1 MSNKDDLLAEK
12 SAFELTNLYSH
23 LGAQMFAPFN
33 ALSNILLSAANLQT
47 DVFRGIN
54 MESGSK
60 NEGVA
65 LTLKS
70 SKLSPKVYSFLEQK
84 AQENE
89 LEEYLTKLVEQDLD
103 QLKKEKTNTLIDTL
117 REEFLGKINL
127 LKQEFASRLDENPL
141 GTGSVQTKE
150 LRDFVTKLGEQK
162 LDKDQFQTLLKSLK
176 SELLSE
182 INLLKNELT
191 NRPVDSANPNNK
203 EHAMEHA
210 MEVNDLKEGQLVES
224 EQVKGTIKEVIDTDF

>member
-1 MSNKDDLLAEK
+1 MSNKDDLLGQK
-12 SAFELTNLYSH
+12 SAFELNNMYSH
-23 LGAQMFAPFN
+23 LGAQMFAPFY
-33 ALSNILLSAANLQT
+33 ALSNIFLSAANLQT
-47 DVFRGIN
+47 DGLRGIN
-54 MESGSK
+54 MKSESK
-60 NEGVA
+60 DEGEA

-70 SKLSPKVYSFLEQK
+70 SKISPIVYSFLEQK
-84 AQENE
+84 AQKNE

-103 QLKKEKTNTLIDTL
+103 QVEKGKTNSLIDTL

-127 LKQEFASRLDENPL
+127 LKQEFASRLDDNLL
-141 GTGSVQTKE
+141 GTGSVQANE

-191 NRPVDSANPNNK
+191 IRPVESANPINK
-203 EHAMEHA
+203 EPAMEDA
-210 MEVNDLKEGQLVES
+210 KEVDDLKEGQLLES
-224 EQVKGTIKEVIDTDF
+224 EQVSGSIKEAIDIDF